1 MKSGNPFITPCKCSG
16 SMSYIHLKCLRDW
29 TDSKKQ
35 AQHEFGVSSYYWE
48 NLVCEL
54 CKSPLNLVVRSVS
67 RPGYQ
72 QFLLEI
78 ERPVNEPYMVLES
91 DIDCPSKAIHVI
103 NLIKK
108 PNCSVGRRVNN
119 EISISDISV
128 SRCQAE
134 FQLVDNQLFVNDKDS
149 KFGTFKKVDGLVQV
163 RKDQMYLPVQIEK
176 KCFFFKL
183 IERFSA
189 T

>member
-1 MKSGNPFITPCKCSG
+1 MC
-16 SMSYIHLKCLRDW
+16 YIHLKCLRDW

-35 AQHEFGVSSYYWE
+35 AQHELGVSSYYWE

-91 DIDCPSKAIHVI
+91 DIECPSKAIHVV
-103 NLIKK
+103 NL
-108 PNCSVGRRVNN
+108 
-119 EISISDISV
+119 
-128 SRCQAE
+128 
-134 FQLVDNQLFVNDKDS
+134 
-149 KFGTFKKVDGLVQV
+149 
-163 RKDQMYLPVQIEK
+163 
-176 KCFFFKL
+176 
-183 IERFSA
+183 
-189 T
+189 